1 MSAPPAKAT
10 AAPGAARVLRVLGTG
25 GTIAG
30 RAARADDLVG
40 YQAGV
45 VPVQA
50 LLQGQPVP
58 PGWTLQAAQVASLD
72 SKDMTLA
79 VWRALLQAVHAALHD
94 PEVGA
99 VLVTHGTD
107 TLEETAWLLQ
117 AALAPAKPVVLTGA
131 MRPATALAP
140 DGPQNLADAVTL
152 ATDAVL
158 QAAGGVWVTLAGRV
172 FDAAVVRKVHPTRVD
187 AFGGGDAG
195 AAAWVE
201 GGRVRWLLEPA
212 ARLAALARLA
222 GRPEPTALPTLWQ
235 APAWPRVEWITSHAA
250 ADGAL
255 VRALLAQRRA
265 AQAGQDSDAPLAGLV
280 VAGTGN
286 GSLHAALA
294 DALRQAAA
302 EGVAVWITTRCAEGE
317 VLPPTPGRDAA
328 GWTLTPLPPAK
339 ARISLMLALLQQPD
353 RLAGQQALPA

>member
-1 MSAPPAKAT
+1 MSAPPAEAPGR
-10 AAPGAARVLRVLGTG
+10 APGAARALRVLGTG

-50 LLQGQPVP
+50 LLQGLPVP
-58 PGWTLQAAQVASLD
+58 PGWTLQAQQVANLD
-72 SKDMTLA
+72 SKDMTVA
-79 VWRALLQAVHAALHD
+79 VWRALLLAVHAALLD
-94 PEVGA
+94 PAVGA

-152 ATDAVL
+152 ATDQGA

-172 FDAAVVRKVHPTRVD
+172 FDAAAVRKVHPLRSD

-195 AAAWVE
+195 PAAWVE
-201 GGRVRWLLEPA
+201 GGRVRWLLDPA
-212 ARLAALARLA
+212 ARMAALAARA
-222 GRPEPTALPTLWQ
+222 PSGAPVRPPWQ
-235 APAWPRVEWITSHAA
+235 VEAWPRVEWITSHGG

-265 AQAGQDSDAPLAGLV
+265 ALAGHDADAPLAGLV

-286 GSLHAALA
+286 GSLHAELA
-294 DALRQAAA
+294 DALRQAQQ
-302 EGVAVWITTRCAEGE
+302 EGVAVWVTTRCAEGE
-317 VLPPTPGRDAA
+317 VLPSPHGRGAG
-328 GWTLTPLPPAK
+328 GWTVTPLSPAK
-339 ARISLMLALLQQPD
+339 ARLSLMLALL
-353 RLAGQQALPA
+353 GQAVAR

>member
-1 MSAPPAKAT
+1 M
-10 AAPGAARVLRVLGTG
+10 LRVLGTG

-30 RAARADDLVG
+30 RAARADDLIG

-45 VPVQA
+45 VAVQD
-50 LLQGQPVP
+50 LLQGLPEP
-58 PGWTLQAAQVASLD
+58 PGWTLQAQQVANVD
-72 SKDMTLA
+72 SKDMTVA
-79 VWRALLQAVHAALHD
+79 VWRALLQAVHAALLD
-94 PEVGA
+94 PAVGA

-140 DGPQNLADAVTL
+140 DGPQNLAEALVL
-152 ATDAVL
+152 ATD
-158 QAAGGVWVTLAGRV
+158 QGTQGAGGVWVTLAGRV
-172 FDAAVVRKVHPTRVD
+172 FDAAAVRKVHPARVD

-195 AAAWVE
+195 PAAWVE
-201 GGRVRWLLEPA
+201 GGRVRWLLDPA
-212 ARLAALARLA
+212 ARVAALAARA
-222 GRPEPTALPTLWQ
+222 HTGAPARPPWQ
-235 APAWPRVEWITSHAA
+235 VEAWPRVEWITSHGG

-265 AQAGQDSDAPLAGLV
+265 ARAGQDADAPLAGLV

-286 GSLHAALA
+286 GSVHAELA
-294 DALRQAAA
+294 DALRQAQQ

-317 VLPPTPGRDAA
+317 VLPSPHGRGAG
-328 GWTLTPLPPAK
+328 GWTVTSLPPAK
-339 ARISLMLALLQQPD
+339 ARVSLMLALL
-353 RLAGQQALPA
+353 GQAVPR